1 LLTGN
6 TSLSEDRLVI
16 IFKKI
21 TTGQKLIKYKNM
33 KIHSKYM
40 GLKLDSPIVVSACT
54 LSEKTDNIVKME
66 DNGAGAVVLFSLFE
80 EQIRKEEARFKNVMA
95 KTTNTFA
102 EAMDYFPGLE
112 DFNVGI
118 DEYLENIRKAKDR
131 VKIPII
137 GSLNGI
143 TNEGWIDYSKLMEQ
157 AGADGIEVNIFFIPG
172 NIAMSSSE
180 VEHRY
185 LNIIDNIK
193 QSVKIPVAIKLNPY
207 FSAMGNMAMRMKKVG
222 ADALVLFNRF
232 YQPDFDI
239 NELIIK
245 TDLQYSESNEI
256 RLPLL
261 WIALLYGKVDLSLAA
276 TTGVQSAI
284 EVIKYILA
292 GADIV
297 MTASSLYK
305 NGIPYL
311 KTMNKEL
318 QDWMYMMGFDDIASF
333 KGSMSQQNIPDP
345 TAYERSNYIK
355 ILEGVK

>member
-1 LLTGN
+1 
-6 TSLSEDRLVI
+6 
-16 IFKKI
+16 
-21 TTGQKLIKYKNM
+21 M
-33 KIHSKYM
+33 KIQSTYM
-40 GLKLDSPIVVSACT
+40 GLELSSPIIVSACT
-54 LSEKTDNIVKME
+54 LSEQTDNIVKME
-66 DNGAGAVVLFSLFE
+66 DNGAGAVVLSSLFE
-80 EQIRKEEARFKNVMA
+80 EQIRKEEAGF
-95 KTTNTFA
+95 TTVLSETTYSFA
-102 EAMDYFPGLE
+102 EALDYFPDLD
-112 DFNVGI
+112 DFYVGT
-118 DEYLENIRKAKDR
+118 DEYLENIRKAKER

-143 TNEGWIDYSKLMEQ
+143 TNEGWVEYSKLMQE

-172 NIAMSSSE
+172 DITMSSQE

-185 LNIIDNIK
+185 LNIIGSIR
-193 QSVKIPVAIKLNPY
+193 QAVTIPVAVKLNPY
-207 FSAMGNMAMRMKKVG
+207 FSAMGNMSLRMKNAG

-239 NELIIK
+239 NELVIK
-245 TDLQYSESNEI
+245 TDLHYSQSEEI

-261 WIALLYGKVDLSLAA
+261 WIALMYGKVDLSIAA
-276 TTGVQSAI
+276 STGVQSAI

-318 QDWMYMMGFDDIASF
+318 ENWMYKMGFDDIRSF
-333 KGSMSQQNIPDP
+333 RGIMSQQNISNP
-345 TAYERSNYIK
+345 TAYERANYIK
-355 ILEGVK
+355 ILERMK

>member
-1 LLTGN
+1 
-6 TSLSEDRLVI
+6 
-16 IFKKI
+16 
-21 TTGQKLIKYKNM
+21 M
-33 KIHSKYM
+33 KIHANYM
-40 GLKLDSPIVVSACT
+40 GLQLNSPILVSACT
-54 LSEKTDNIVKME
+54 LSEQTDNIVKME

-80 EQIRKEEARFKNVMA
+80 EQIKKEEARFKNVMSG
-95 KTTNTFA
+95 TSYSFA
-102 EAMDYFPGLE
+102 EALDYFPDLD
-112 DFNVGI
+112 DFNVGT
-118 DEYLENIRKAKDR
+118 DEYLENIRKAKER

-143 TNEGWIDYSKLMEQ
+143 TNEGWIDYSKQMEQ

-172 NIAMSSSE
+172 DVNMSTSE

-185 LNIIDNIK
+185 LNIIHAIK
-193 QSVKIPVAIKLNPY
+193 QTVKIPVAVKLNPY
-207 FSAMGNMAMRMKKVG
+207 FSAMGNMALRMKNAG

-239 NELIIK
+239 NELIVK
-245 TDLQYSESNEI
+245 TDLHYSESNEI

-261 WIALLYGKVDLSLAA
+261 WIALLYGKIKLSMAA
-276 TTGVQSAI
+276 TTGVQSAV
-284 EVIKYILA
+284 EVIKYLLA
-292 GADIV
+292 GADVV

-318 QDWMYMMGFDDIASF
+318 QDWMYMMGFDSIDAF
-333 KGSMSQQNIPDP
+333 KGSMSQQNISDP

-355 ILEGVK
+355 ILEGAK